1 MTLWNPSPHNQSTA
15 LLALSGLGDGGI
27 SHSGFP
33 GSPSL
38 RDMKESD
45 LFLNRLQWPVNYTGG
60 GWVKS
65 SKMGLQSTSSESL
78 TPSCKL
84 FLLKKGL
91 GHCSPQLTCSREPL
105 SPGTA
110 GVPTVPGAAWKSP
123 SLQLRRSVLSTFC
136 RRGWGP
142 HRCFPPGWSLTLH
155 SAFMAGAGR
164 R

>member
-15 LLALSGLGDGGI
+15 LLALSGLGDSGI

-65 SKMGLQSTSSESL
+65 SKMGL
-78 TPSCKL
+78 
-84 FLLKKGL
+84 
-91 GHCSPQLTCSREPL
+91 SPVDLVRVFDTLMQVV
-105 SPGTA
+105 SP
-110 GVPTVPGAAWKSP
+110 
-123 SLQLRRSVLSTFC
+123 
-136 RRGWGP
+136 
-142 HRCFPPGWSLTLH
+142 
-155 SAFMAGAGR
+155 
-164 R
+164 